1 MEIFHYSRQG
11 AKAVEMYLDTEF
23 NGLDGELISIAIA
36 ADDGSRFYAELPEP
50 RVWNEWVFANVF
62 PHLKHEPEERSVAR
76 FRLLT
81 YLRARPNAIIYADW
95 PTDFTHLMQL
105 MAGSVYEPDSMV
117 PCTMVL
123 LDGTEPKP
131 VTPHNAMSDAEALM
145 EWHQQ
150 LMSRGGYR
158 STVVVF

>member
-1 MEIFHYSRQG
+1 MP
-11 AKAVEMYLDTEF
+11 VEMYLDTEF
-23 NGLDGELISIAIA
+23 NGHSGELISIAIA

-50 RVWNEWVFANVF
+50 RVWDEWVYANVF
-62 PHLKHEPEERSVAR
+62 PHLKHQPEERSLVR

-117 PCTMVL
+117 ACTMVL
-123 LDGTEPKP
+123 LDGTDTKP
-131 VTPHNAMSDAEALM
+131 TTPHDAMSDAVALM
-145 EWHQQ
+145 EWHQRK
-150 LMSRGGYR
+150 LSDGGYR
-158 STVVVF
+158 TAVVAF